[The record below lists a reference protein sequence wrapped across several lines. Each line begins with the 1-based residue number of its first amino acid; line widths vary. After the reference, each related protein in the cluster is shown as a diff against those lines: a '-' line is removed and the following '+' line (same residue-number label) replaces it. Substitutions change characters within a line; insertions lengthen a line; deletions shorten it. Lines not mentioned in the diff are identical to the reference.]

1 MNHGYQAKRHNRWAR
16 YDVQW
21 RLPDRSKRKKTF
33 RTERDARRF
42 AAKLVTSGAAGE
54 VVDPRGGRV
63 ELDTAYRSWFASRPD
78 LSVKVRRGYEDNWRL
93 RIEPRFANWPIGKI
107 DHESI
112 QLWANDMSAA
122 GLSPRT
128 VRWTH
133 SVLKMT
139 LDHAVDEGHLLGKN
153 PAART
158 KFPPM
163 RETTHAYLT
172 AGEVAALARACG
184 DQGDV
189 VSILAYTGLFSGG
202 RTLCASVV
210 L

>member
-1 MNHGYQAKRHNRWAR
+1 MAIKRRDTVDGPR

-63 ELDTAYRSWFASRPD
+63 ELDTVYRSWLASRPD

-93 RIEPRFANWPIGKI
+93 RIEPRFASWPIGKI

-112 QLWANDMSAA
+112 QSWVNDMSAS

-139 LDHAVDEGHLLGKN
+139 LDHAVDEGHLLG
-153 PAART
+153 RT
-158 KFPPM
+158 PPREQSFHRCAKPPM
-163 RETTHAYLT
+163 PT
-172 AGEVAALARACG
+172 
-184 DQGDV
+184 
-189 VSILAYTGLFSGG
+189 
-202 RTLCASVV
+202 
-210 L
+210 